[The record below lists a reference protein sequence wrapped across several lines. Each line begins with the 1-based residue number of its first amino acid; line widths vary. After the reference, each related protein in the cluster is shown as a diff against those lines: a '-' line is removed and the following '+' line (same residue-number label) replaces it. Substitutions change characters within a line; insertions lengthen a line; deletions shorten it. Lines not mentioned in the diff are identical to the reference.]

1 MAGPDPGA
9 RRGRGG
15 RMARTVRGARRRA
28 LFVALFAVVVLV
40 LGVGLPLG
48 AAGVVRAAA
57 ARAVTAV
64 GDVLLVKNETDD
76 GDSGGDKDSAKS
88 GKNAEKSSDSGKDS
102 SAKNG
107 KDAGK

>member
-28 LFVALFAVVVLV
+28 LCVALFAVVVLV

-48 AAGVVRAAA
+48 AAGVGRAAG
-57 ARAVTAV
+57 ARAVSAV
-64 GDVLLVKNETDD
+64 GDVLLVKNERTDD
-76 GDSGGDKDSAKS
+76 GDDGGKTSAKGSGKSSEKSGKDSAK
-88 GKNAEKSSDSGKDS
+88 
-102 SAKNG
+102 
-107 KDAGK
+107 KDAGKDDDAK